1 MTPASICTTKR
12 EVSLNVR
19 ALRDRLL
26 LRRIQEAETRIAGN
40 ASLEGSNRR
49 GTSKTVHGQVLRI
62 QRSYED
68 LAQAGVIDPTKVAHA
83 AAVNAS
89 SIASLMM
96 TEALIAE
103 MPEKRRRLV
112 QHPT

>member
-1 MTPASICTTKR
+1 LS
-12 EVSLNVR
+12 
-19 ALRDRLL
+19 
-26 LRRIQEAETRIAGN
+26 ETAR
-40 ASLEGSNRR
+40 
-49 GTSKTVHGQVLRI
+49 
-62 QRSYED
+62 RSYED

-89 SIASLMM
+89 SIASLMLM